1 MINFTLWLTVCF
13 GGKFRQK
20 RTIALGTGSGSD
32 AGFRGDNFTMK
43 SCQPRLFNEDKMAQ
57 QTPLYEQHTL
67 CGARMVDF
75 HGWMMPLHYGSQI
88 DEHHAVRT
96 DAGMFDVSH
105 MTIRRDLQKLE
116 QQGAVVLVSGG
127 VQSPGRVAH
136 EPSHQVKTALAMTQK
151 AAIGKLAASLVQP
164 GSCIYLDAG
173 TTTLAIAQHLIHM
186 ESLTVVTNDFVIA
199 NYLLDNSNCTIIHT
213 GGAVCR
219 ENRSCVGEAAATML
233 RSLMIDQ
240 AFISASSWSVR
251 GISTPAED
259 KVTVKRAIASASRQ
273 RVLVCDATK
282 YGQVATWLALPLS
295 EFDQIITDDGLPE
308 SASRALAKQDL
319 SLLVAKNE

>member
-1 MINFTLWLTVCF
+1 MIPVERRQIILEMVAEKGIVSIAELT
-13 GGKFRQK
+13 
-20 RTIALGTGSGSD
+20 D
-32 AGFRGDNFTMK
+32 
-43 SCQPRLFNEDKMAQ
+43 
-57 QTPLYEQHTL
+57 
-67 CGARMVDF
+67 RMN
-75 HGWMMPLHYGSQI
+75 
-88 DEHHAVRT
+88 
-96 DAGMFDVSH
+96 VSH

-319 SLLVAKNE
+319 FLLVAKNE

>member
-1 MINFTLWLTVCF
+1 MIPVERRQIILEMVAEKGIVSIAELT
-13 GGKFRQK
+13 
-20 RTIALGTGSGSD
+20 D
-32 AGFRGDNFTMK
+32 
-43 SCQPRLFNEDKMAQ
+43 
-57 QTPLYEQHTL
+57 
-67 CGARMVDF
+67 RMN
-75 HGWMMPLHYGSQI
+75 
-88 DEHHAVRT
+88 
-96 DAGMFDVSH
+96 VSH

-164 GSCIYLDAG
+164 GRCIYLDAG

-186 ESLTVVTNDFVIA
+186 EPLTVVTNDFVIA
-199 NYLLDNSNCTIIHT
+199 DYLLDNSNCTIIHT

-251 GISTPAED
+251 GIST
-259 KVTVKRAIASASRQ
+259 ASRQ

-308 SASRALAKQDL
+308 SASRALAKLDL

>member
-1 MINFTLWLTVCF
+1 MIPVERRQIILEMVAEKGIVSIAELT
-13 GGKFRQK
+13 
-20 RTIALGTGSGSD
+20 D
-32 AGFRGDNFTMK
+32 
-43 SCQPRLFNEDKMAQ
+43 
-57 QTPLYEQHTL
+57 
-67 CGARMVDF
+67 RMN
-75 HGWMMPLHYGSQI
+75 
-88 DEHHAVRT
+88 
-96 DAGMFDVSH
+96 VSH

-164 GSCIYLDAG
+164 GRCIYLDAG
-173 TTTLAIAQHLIHM
+173 TTTLAIAQHLTHM
-186 ESLTVVTNDFVIA
+186 EPLTVVTNDFVI
-199 NYLLDNSNCTIIHT
+199 
-213 GGAVCR
+213 

-308 SASRALAKQDL
+308 SASRALAKLDL

>member
-1 MINFTLWLTVCF
+1 MIPVERRQIILEMVAEKGIVSIAELT
-13 GGKFRQK
+13 
-20 RTIALGTGSGSD
+20 D
-32 AGFRGDNFTMK
+32 
-43 SCQPRLFNEDKMAQ
+43 
-57 QTPLYEQHTL
+57 
-67 CGARMVDF
+67 RMN
-75 HGWMMPLHYGSQI
+75 
-88 DEHHAVRT
+88 
-96 DAGMFDVSH
+96 VSH

-164 GSCIYLDAG
+164 GSCIHLDAG
-173 TTTLAIAQHLIHM
+173 TTTLAIAQHLIH
-186 ESLTVVTNDFVIA
+186 NDFVIA

-308 SASRALAKQDL
+308 SASRALAKLDL

>member
-1 MINFTLWLTVCF
+1 MIPVERRQIILEMVAEKGIVSIAELT
-13 GGKFRQK
+13 
-20 RTIALGTGSGSD
+20 D
-32 AGFRGDNFTMK
+32 
-43 SCQPRLFNEDKMAQ
+43 
-57 QTPLYEQHTL
+57 
-67 CGARMVDF
+67 RMN
-75 HGWMMPLHYGSQI
+75 
-88 DEHHAVRT
+88 
-96 DAGMFDVSH
+96 VSH

-151 AAIGKLAASLVQP
+151 AAIGKLAAP
-164 GSCIYLDAG
+164 GRCIYLDAG

-186 ESLTVVTNDFVIA
+186 EPLTVVTNDFVIA
-199 NYLLDNSNCTIIHT
+199 DYLLDNSNCTIIHT

-308 SASRALAKQDL
+308 SASRALAKLDL

>member
-1 MINFTLWLTVCF
+1 MIPVERRQIILEMVAEKGIVSIAELT
-13 GGKFRQK
+13 
-20 RTIALGTGSGSD
+20 D
-32 AGFRGDNFTMK
+32 
-43 SCQPRLFNEDKMAQ
+43 
-57 QTPLYEQHTL
+57 
-67 CGARMVDF
+67 RMN
-75 HGWMMPLHYGSQI
+75 
-88 DEHHAVRT
+88 
-96 DAGMFDVSH
+96 VSH

-136 EPSHQVKTALAMTQK
+136 EPSHQVKTALA
-151 AAIGKLAASLVQP
+151 
-164 GSCIYLDAG
+164 
-173 TTTLAIAQHLIHM
+173 QHLIHM
-186 ESLTVVTNDFVIA
+186 EPLTVVTNDFVIA
-199 NYLLDNSNCTIIHT
+199 DYLLDNSNCTIIHT

-233 RSLMIDQ
+233 SSLMIDQ

-308 SASRALAKQDL
+308 SASRALAKLDL